1 MKCAKCG
8 VENRETAKFC
18 RDCGAKLEPVS
29 NMAAPVDPD
38 QTVLLNSDD
47 EPADTPQEPA
57 EQEQTVLLDTEDS
70 AKDTPEALQKC
81 RKVYK
86 KAKQCKNRQKGV
98 RTESWTV

>member
-47 EPADTPQEPA
+47 EPADVPA
-57 EQEQTVLLDTEDS
+57 AEHVLQGVVS
-70 AKDTPEALQKC
+70 ASRPVASAAAANVCPSCGANTNPGAMFC
-81 RKVYK
+81 RKCGK
-86 KAKQCKNRQKGV
+86 ERG
-98 RTESWTV
+98 